1 MRRRDAA
8 EAAWAR
14 AKATSCALTC
24 YSTTSPVGMLV
35 ALGRCYNLQVG
46 ASGLLVSQAHG
57 SRWHGMLAR
66 CIQGQV
72 GTWRARQAV
81 VKWSYELT
89 SLLRS
94 RDPVSAKLNSKSWL
108 PHGHRLGR
116 ALTGGEHSSEQIV
129 LLVALE
135 RGEVGEEERA
145 AMEIAC

>member
-1 MRRRDAA
+1 MG
-8 EAAWAR
+8 
-14 AKATSCALTC
+14 
-24 YSTTSPVGMLV
+24 V
-35 ALGRCYNLQVG
+35 
-46 ASGLLVSQAHG
+46 
-57 SRWHGMLAR
+57 RWHGMLAR